1 MCIRDSFSVVG
12 VPADRS
18 EEIARSLEGL
28 RLCGHAASVRL
39 LPERGRPQSG
49 HRSEAAKE
57 NRREG
62 DWKNRGAAGERSREG
77 WRSWKGGDSRRDWN
91 ARRPAAGNAKRAAR
105 PSREAKARLLDASDL
120 TRYEIGAGRRPA
132 GAEAK

>member
-1 MCIRDSFSVVG
+1 MPNEKITGNPAEKPAEKVSENGVEKPAGRRDG
-12 VPADRS
+12 R
-18 EEIARSLEGL
+18 
-28 RLCGHAASVRL
+28 
-39 LPERGRPQSG
+39 RGRPQGG
-49 HRSEAAKE
+49 HRSEATKE
-57 NRREG
+57 NRRDCG
-62 DWKNRGAAGERSREG
+62 QRNRGAAGERSREG
-77 WRSWKGGDSRRDWN
+77 WRSWNGGDSRRDWN